1 MAEKSME
8 DVIAKIREC
17 ADSLTSLAD
26 SLEMKTGANTEKPE
40 AEITFTDLRGRL
52 AEKSRAGHTAQIRDL
67 LKKHGAEKLS
77 EVDKSEYAALLAEVE
92 TLS

>member
-17 ADSLTSLAD
+17 ADILTSLAD
-26 SLEMKTGANTEKPE
+26 SLETKTEE
-40 AEITFTDLRGRL
+40 SSEIAFTDLRGRL
-52 AEKSRAGHTAQIRDL
+52 ADKSRAGYTAQIREL

-77 EVDKSEYAALLAEVE
+77 GIDKSEYAALLAEVE
-92 TLS
+92 ALS